1 MYFTKCIVCRE
12 GRRWQGRH
20 QRHWRQT
27 SQLTAVFAWNTEKV
41 CKTLLRVFANSL
53 VDKWEPQ
60 TRNKLKIYICEK
72 IYRCESIQ
80 WHKHFFFCRFTN
92 LNLNLCKDVSYY
104 NVLQK
109 ETYFLQKKFACC
121 FRSKTFFVKCF
132 WKSLASCC
140 VFLHPCA
147 KFLQRGSITAWPN
160 MILEVSLTQPDAAP
174 SRSP

>member
-12 GRRWQGRH
+12 GRRWQGPH

-60 TRNKLKIYICEK
+60 TRNKLKIYTYLRK
-72 IYRCESIQ
+72 NIQ
-80 WHKHFFFCRFTN
+80 MCQHTVEQRLFY
-92 LNLNLCKDVSYY
+92 LCKDVSYY

-121 FRSKTFFVKCF
+121 FRTKTFFVKCF

>member
-1 MYFTKCIVCRE
+1 MTRPTPAPLATNISTNSRFCLKYWKSVQNFAKSFCKLFS
-12 GRRWQGRH
+12 WQMGTTNPEQVKNIYLRKNIQMCEH
-20 QRHWRQT
+20 TVAQT
-27 SQLTAVFAWNTEKV
+27 L
-41 CKTLLRVFANSL
+41 
-53 VDKWEPQ
+53 
-60 TRNKLKIYICEK
+60 
-72 IYRCESIQ
+72 
-80 WHKHFFFCRFTN
+80 FFCRFTN

-121 FRSKTFFVKCF
+121 FRTKTFFVKCF

>member
-41 CKTLLRVFANSL
+41 CKTLQRVFANSL

-72 IYRCESIQ
+72 IYRCASIQ
-80 WHKHFFFCRFTN
+80 WNKDFFICAKMFHITMCCRKRLIFC
-92 LNLNLCKDVSYY
+92 K
-104 NVLQK
+104 
-109 ETYFLQKKFACC
+109 KKFACC
-121 FRSKTFFVKCF
+121 FRTKTFFVKCF